1 MTHPGIERIRS
12 LLADSGLD
20 AATIQEQR
28 ASMAAMASGAAAPEG
43 ISVRSGT
50 LGGVP
55 AEWLTP
61 VGVETDA
68 TVLYLHGGGYCI
80 GSLDTHRPM
89 ASRIAA
95 ATGCTVITL
104 DYRLAPED
112 PFPAALDDAVGA
124 YRELLASG
132 ARPERTAIAGD
143 SAGGGLTVATLLALR
158 AERDPL
164 PAAGVCLSPWVDLT
178 QTAPSFD
185 ALAAVD
191 PMVSRAGLHVM
202 ASAYLGSV
210 DPRTPLAS
218 PLFAEDFGG
227 LPPVRIEVGEC
238 EVLLDD
244 STRLA
249 ERIEAAGGEVS
260 LTVWPEL
267 IHVFQAFAG
276 PLVPEAQESIDA
288 IGAFLAQ
295 HLALSGPEAH
305 A

>member
-1 MTHPGIERIRS
+1 MTHPGIDTIRS
-12 LLADSGLD
+12 FLADSGLD
-20 AATIQEQR
+20 AATIDEQR
-28 ASMAAMASGAAAPEG
+28 ASMAGMASGAAAPDG
-43 ISVRSGT
+43 IRVRSGT
-50 LGGVP
+50 LGGVR

-80 GSLDTHRPM
+80 GSLDTHRPL
-89 ASRIAA
+89 AGRIAA

-104 DYRLAPED
+104 DYRLAPEE
-112 PFPAALDDAVGA
+112 PFPAAVDDAVSA

-132 ARPERTAIAGD
+132 TQPSRLAIAGD

-158 AERDPL
+158 AEGTPL
-164 PAAGVCLSPWVDLT
+164 PAAAVGLSPWVDLT

-185 ALAAVD
+185 TRATVD
-191 PMVSRAGLHVM
+191 PMVSRTGLQVM
-202 ASAYLGSV
+202 ASAYLGSA

-218 PLFAEDFGG
+218 PLFAEDLGG
-227 LPPVRIEVGEC
+227 LPPIHIEVGDC

-249 ERIEAAGGEVS
+249 ARIEAAGGEVS

-276 PLVPEAQESIDA
+276 PLVPEAEESIVL
-288 IGAFLAQ
+288 IGGFLARQ
-295 HLALSGPEAH
+295 LGLSGPETH
-305 A
+305 H

>member
-1 MTHPGIERIRS
+1 MTHPGIDTIRS
-12 LLADSGLD
+12 FLADSGLD
-20 AATIQEQR
+20 AATIEEQR
-28 ASMAAMASGAAAPEG
+28 ASMAGMASGASAPDG
-43 ISVRSGT
+43 IRVRPGT
-50 LGGVP
+50 LGGVR

-80 GSLDTHRPM
+80 GSLDTHRPL
-89 ASRIAA
+89 ASRIAV

-112 PFPAALDDAVGA
+112 PFPAAVDDAVRA

-132 ARPERTAIAGD
+132 TRPARLAIGGD

-158 AERDPL
+158 AEGTPL
-164 PAAGVCLSPWVDLT
+164 PAAAVCLSPWVDLT

-185 ALAAVD
+185 TRATVD
-191 PMVSRAGLHVM
+191 PMVSRAGLQVM
-202 ASAYLGSV
+202 ASAYLGSA

-218 PLFAEDFGG
+218 PLFAEDLGG
-227 LPPVRIEVGEC
+227 LPPVHIEVGEC

-249 ERIEAAGGEVS
+249 GRIEAAGGEVS

-276 PLVPEAQESIDA
+276 PLVPEAGESIA
-288 IGAFLAQ
+288 VVGGFLAR
-295 HLALSGPEAH
+295 HLGLPSPEAH
-305 A
+305 H

>member
-1 MTHPGIERIRS
+1 MTHPGIDAIRS
-12 LLADSGLD
+12 LLADFGLE
-20 AATIQEQR
+20 AGTIEEQR
-28 ASMAAMASGAAAPEG
+28 ASMAGLASEAAAPDG
-43 ISVRSGT
+43 IRVRSGT
-50 LGGVP
+50 LGGVR

-61 VGVETDA
+61 AGVETDA

-80 GSLDTHRPM
+80 GSLDTHRPL

-112 PFPAALDDAVGA
+112 PFPAAVDDAVRA
-124 YRELLASG
+124 YRELLTSG
-132 ARPERTAIAGD
+132 TRPPRLAIGGD

-158 AERDPL
+158 AEGTPL
-164 PAAGVCLSPWVDLT
+164 PAAAVCLSPWVDLT

-185 ALAAVD
+185 TRATGD
-191 PMVSRAGLHVM
+191 PMVSRAGLQVM
-202 ASAYLGSV
+202 ASAYLGSA

-218 PLFAEDFGG
+218 PLFAEDLGG
-227 LPPVRIEVGEC
+227 LPPVHIEVGDC

-249 ERIEAAGGEVS
+249 ARIEAAGGEVS

-276 PLVPEAQESIDA
+276 PVVPEGEESIDVV
-288 IGAFLAQ
+288 GRFLAR
-295 HLALSGPEAH
+295 HLGLSGPDAH
-305 A
+305 R

>member
-1 MTHPGIERIRS
+1 MTHPGIETIRS
-12 LLADSGLD
+12 FLADSGLD
-20 AATIQEQR
+20 ASTIEEQR
-28 ASMAAMASGAAAPEG
+28 ASMAGMASGAAAPDG
-43 ISVRSGT
+43 IRVRPGT

-61 VGVETDA
+61 VGVESDA

-80 GSLDTHRPM
+80 GSLDTHRPL

-95 ATGCTVITL
+95 VTGCTVITL

-112 PFPAALDDAVGA
+112 PFPAAVDDAVRA
-124 YRELLASG
+124 YRELLGSG
-132 ARPERTAIAGD
+132 ARPPRLAIAGD
-143 SAGGGLTVATLLALR
+143 SAGGGLTMATLLALR
-158 AERDPL
+158 AEGIPL
-164 PAAGVCLSPWVDLT
+164 PAAAVCLSPWVDLT

-185 ALAAVD
+185 TRAAVD
-191 PMVSRAGLHVM
+191 PMVSRAGLQLM
-202 ASAYLGSV
+202 ASAYLGPA

-218 PLFAEDFGG
+218 PLFAEDLGG
-227 LPPVRIEVGEC
+227 LPPVHIEVGEC

-249 ERIEAAGGEVS
+249 DRIGADGGEVS

-276 PLVPEAQESIDA
+276 PLIPEAEESIDA
-288 IGAFLAQ
+288 VGGFLAT
-295 HLALSGPEAH
+295 HLGLSGPEPH
-305 A
+305 P

>member
-1 MTHPGIERIRS
+1 MTHPGVDTIRS
-12 LLADSGLD
+12 FLADSGLD
-20 AATIQEQR
+20 AATIDEQR
-28 ASMAAMASGAAAPEG
+28 ASMAGMASGAAAPDG
-43 ISVRSGT
+43 IRLRSGA
-50 LGGVP
+50 LGGVR

-80 GSLDTHRPM
+80 GSLDTHRPL

-112 PFPAALDDAVGA
+112 PFPAAVDDAVRA

-132 ARPERTAIAGD
+132 TRPPRLAVAGD

-158 AERDPL
+158 AERVPL
-164 PAAGVCLSPWVDLT
+164 PAAAVCLSPWVDLT

-185 ALAAVD
+185 TRATVD
-191 PMVSRAGLHVM
+191 PMVSRAGLQMM
-202 ASAYLGSV
+202 ASAYLGSA

-218 PLFAEDFGG
+218 PLFAEDLGG
-227 LPPVRIEVGEC
+227 LPPVHIEVGEC

-249 ERIEAAGGEVS
+249 GRIEAAGGEVS

-276 PLVPEAQESIDA
+276 PLVPEAEESIDV
-288 IGAFLAQ
+288 IGGFLAR
-295 HLALSGPEAH
+295 HLGLSGPEAH
-305 A
+305 N

>member
-1 MTHPGIERIRS
+1 
-12 LLADSGLD
+12 
-20 AATIQEQR
+20 
-28 ASMAAMASGAAAPEG
+28 MAGMASGAAAPDG
-43 ISVRSGT
+43 IRVRSGT
-50 LGGVP
+50 LGGVR

-80 GSLDTHRPM
+80 GSLDTHRPL
-89 ASRIAA
+89 AGRIAA
-95 ATGCTVITL
+95 ATGRTVITL

-112 PFPAALDDAVGA
+112 PFPAALDDAVSA
-124 YRELLASG
+124 YCELLASG
-132 ARPERTAIAGD
+132 TQPPRLAIAGD

-158 AERDPL
+158 AEGTPL
-164 PAAGVCLSPWVDLT
+164 PAAAVGLSPWVDLT

-185 ALAAVD
+185 TRATVD
-191 PMVSRAGLHVM
+191 PMVSRAGLQVM
-202 ASAYLGSV
+202 ASAYLGSA

-218 PLFAEDFGG
+218 PLFAEDLGG
-227 LPPVRIEVGEC
+227 LPPIHIEVGEC

-249 ERIEAAGGEVS
+249 GRIEAAGGEVS

-276 PLVPEAQESIDA
+276 PLVPEAEKSIGV
-288 IGAFLAQ
+288 IGGFLAR
-295 HLALSGPEAH
+295 HLGLSGPEAH
-305 A
+305 H

>member
-1 MTHPGIERIRS
+1 MTHPGIDTIRS
-12 LLADSGLD
+12 FLADSGLD
-20 AATIQEQR
+20 AATIEEQR
-28 ASMAAMASGAAAPEG
+28 ASMAGMTSGAAPPDG
-43 ISVRSGT
+43 IRVRSGT
-50 LGGVP
+50 IGGVP

-61 VGVETDA
+61 VGGETDA

-80 GSLDTHRPM
+80 GSLDTHRPL
-89 ASRIAA
+89 AGRIAA

-104 DYRLAPED
+104 DYRLGPED
-112 PFPAALDDAVGA
+112 PFPAAVDDAVSA

-132 ARPERTAIAGD
+132 ARPTRLAIAGD

-158 AERDPL
+158 TEGVPL
-164 PAAGVCLSPWVDLT
+164 PAAAVCLSPWVDLT

-185 ALAAVD
+185 TRAAVD
-191 PMVSRAGLHVM
+191 PMVSRAGLQVM
-202 ASAYLGSV
+202 AAAYLGSA

-227 LPPVRIEVGEC
+227 LPPVHIEVGEC

-249 ERIEAAGGEVS
+249 SRIEAAGGEVS

-276 PLVPEAQESIDA
+276 PLIPEAEESIDV
-288 IGAFLAQ
+288 IGGFLAR
-295 HLALSGPEAH
+295 HLGLSGPGAH
-305 A
+305 H